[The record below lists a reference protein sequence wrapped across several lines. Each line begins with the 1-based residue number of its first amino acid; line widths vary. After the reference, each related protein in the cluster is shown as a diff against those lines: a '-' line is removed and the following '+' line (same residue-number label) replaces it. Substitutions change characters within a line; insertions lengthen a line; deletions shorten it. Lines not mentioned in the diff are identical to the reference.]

1 MARSYDL
8 AQRFDSMV
16 FCIEPKSAYTDLFAR
31 SWQLAHLFYIGNRYL
46 VHSITLGHA
55 SPGLFATTGIPGM
68 GDVKARVLTLRNDDV
83 LYAGSDCRWR

>member
-16 FCIEPKSAYTDLFAR
+16 FCIEPKSPYTDLFVQ
-31 SWQLAHLFYIGNRYL
+31 SWKLFHLSYIGDRYL
-46 VHSITLGHA
+46 VLSTTLAHA
-55 SPGLFATTGIPGM
+55 SPGLLVSTGIPGL

-83 LYAGSDCRWR
+83 LQAGSDCRRR

>member
-16 FCIEPKSAYTDLFAR
+16 FCIEPKSPYTDLFVQA
-31 SWQLAHLFYIGNRYL
+31 WQLAHLSHIGNRYL
-46 VHSITLGHA
+46 LTITTFAHA
-55 SPGLFATTGIPGM
+55 SPGLFASIGIPGM

-83 LYAGSDCRWR
+83 LHA